1 MKKYEFS
8 PEQSSEKLMNFIRVH
23 MAHPNGRPKTHLR
36 PPKGAKCIRDM
47 GDDEDQI
54 EQEKEYVAELFDE
67 LQKSEKFEVLAHYFD
82 LMFMDGVFK

>member
-1 MKKYEFS
+1 MKEYEFT
-8 PEQSSEKLMNFIRVH
+8 PKQSAEKLMNFIH
-23 MAHPNGRPKTHLR
+23 
-36 PPKGAKCIRDM
+36 DM

-82 LMFMDGVFK
+82 LMFMDSAFK

>member
-1 MKKYEFS
+1 
-8 PEQSSEKLMNFIRVH
+8 MNF
-23 MAHPNGRPKTHLR
+23 
-36 PPKGAKCIRDM
+36 IRDM

-82 LMFMDGVFK
+82 LMFMDSAFK

>member
-1 MKKYEFS
+1 MRNMKEYEFT
-8 PEQSSEKLMNFIRVH
+8 PKQSAEKLMNF
-23 MAHPNGRPKTHLR
+23 
-36 PPKGAKCIRDM
+36 IRDM

-82 LMFMDGVFK
+82 LMFMDSAFK